1 MKHRVMGSLTAA
13 LALVAATA
21 YPASAGSDSSGF
33 RTSAPPMLTGELPQV
48 SVMPLITVGE
58 TLEGGYR
65 FETIPD
71 GIALDPRGS
80 NTLTIYVNHETSL
93 VPFPASASLT
103 DMDFSDFDNA
113 QLSRLVLKRGNGKVL
128 SGEIVIPSTANY
140 QRFCSNFFAGEAE
153 GFEFPLVFTNE
164 EATDLVNRTGPAW
177 PAGVGAE
184 QAGLVVAYNPDTDQY
199 RSIYGMGRFNHENSV
214 AVPGYDQ
221 AVIVSGD
228 DTFSAPASQMYLYA
242 APDAAGVWND
252 TGHLY
257 AFKADGADNDYGDFS
272 PGESLSG
279 SFIPVPD
286 SIADGDQTGL
296 ESWSNANNIFQFI
309 RVEDIAYD
317 KNTPNVIYFADT
329 GEPRALRD
337 ATTGRLRRG
346 PSGTVGPF
354 INGRIF
360 KMVLDPNDPL
370 GVLSLS
376 VLIDG
381 DVDGSVSNDPA
392 LIHQPDNVETTGS
405 SLLLQEDPGSHN
417 QGIVTAR
424 IWQYDLA
431 SGDLR
436 VVASVDQ
443 SADPAA
449 RLGTWESSGIVDVSQ
464 YFGRGAFLVTV
475 QAHTVFVDSLVGSTV
490 WGPTTFKREGGQL
503 LLLRVP
509 GA

>member
-1 MKHRVMGSLTAA
+1 MKHRMMGSLAA
-13 LALVAATA
+13 VMALLLATTYPATA
-21 YPASAGSDSSGF
+21 DSERAGSW
-33 RTSAPPMLTGELPQV
+33 TAAPPMLRGELPQV
-48 SVMPLITVGE
+48 SVMPLLTVGE

-65 FETIPD
+65 FEAIPD
-71 GIALDPRGS
+71 GIAVDPRGS
-80 NTLTIYVNHETSL
+80 NTLTIYVNHETSS

-113 QLSRLVLKRGNGKVL
+113 QLSKLVLKRGNGKIL
-128 SGEIVIPSTANY
+128 SGELVIPSTANY

-164 EATDLVNRTGPAW
+164 EATDLVNRTGLAW
-177 PAGVGAE
+177 PATTGAE

-228 DTFSAPASQMYLYA
+228 DTFSAPASQLYLYA
-242 APDAAGVWND
+242 AANAAGVWND

-257 AFKADGADNDYGDFS
+257 AFKADGVDNDYGDFS
-272 PGESLSG
+272 AGKSLSG

-286 SIADGDQTGL
+286 AIADGDQTGL
-296 ESWSNANNIFQFI
+296 ESWSNANNVFQFI

-360 KMVLDPNDPL
+360 KMVLDPTDPL
-370 GVLSLS
+370 SVESLT

-381 DVDGSVSNDPA
+381 DVDGAAANDPA
-392 LIHQPDNVETTGS
+392 LIHQPDNVETTAS

-417 QGIVTAR
+417 QGVVSAR
-424 IWQYDLA
+424 IWQYDFS
-431 SGDLR
+431 SGELR

-449 RLGTWESSGIVDVSQ
+449 RLGNWESSGIVDVSD
-464 YFGRGAFLVTV
+464 YFGRGAFLVTI
-475 QAHTVFVDSLVGSTV
+475 QAHSVFVDSVIGSTV